1 MGSINVRGDKLY
13 IDFRYCNVR
22 CREQTLLNNTTAN
35 QRKLTKLLNQIDADI
50 RLGCFVYSEYFPESN
65 LAARFVKQDIQAR
78 RKKEELLGIYKTA
91 AKELQGITSI
101 SFEDFANEWFAEN
114 EVRWKTS
121 YINSMKIYLFS
132 YLVSE
137 FGEIN
142 VDQISR
148 PDILKYRAKL
158 MQPKEDGRRLST
170 DFVNHV
176 MTPLRMILREAAD
189 RYGFRCQFE
198 NIKPLR
204 VEKRDVNPFTLEEV
218 MQFLQTVKPEFR
230 NYFTVRFFTGM
241 RTSEID
247 GLKWRYVDFR
257 LGVISVRETFVQGKM
272 DTTKTLGSA
281 RDIQMS
287 SIVVAALKDQ
297 HELTG
302 DGDFVFCNAEGN
314 PLDKGNIR
322 DRVWKPALKKMGIN
336 YRRPYETRHT
346 AATLWLASGEAPEWI
361 ARQMGHS
368 NTKMLFEIY
377 SRFVPNLTRQDGSAF
392 ERLLSLVQEKTR

>member
-35 QRKLTKLLNQIDADI
+35 QRKLTKLLNQMDADI

-78 RKKEELLGIYKTA
+78 HKKEELLGVYKTA
-91 AKELQGITSI
+91 AQELQGITSI

-132 YLVSE
+132 YLVNE
-137 FGEIN
+137 FGDMN

-158 MQPKEDGRRLST
+158 MQPKADGSRLST

-230 NYFTVRFFTGM
+230 NYFTVRFFTG
-241 RTSEID
+241 
-247 GLKWRYVDFR
+247 
-257 LGVISVRETFVQGKM
+257 
-272 DTTKTLGSA
+272 
-281 RDIQMS
+281 
-287 SIVVAALKDQ
+287 
-297 HELTG
+297 
-302 DGDFVFCNAEGN
+302 C
-314 PLDKGNIR
+314 
-322 DRVWKPALKKMGIN
+322 
-336 YRRPYETRHT
+336 
-346 AATLWLASGEAPEWI
+346 
-361 ARQMGHS
+361 
-368 NTKMLFEIY
+368 
-377 SRFVPNLTRQDGSAF
+377 AF
-392 ERLLSLVQEKTR
+392 

>member
-35 QRKLTKLLNQIDADI
+35 QRKLTKLLNQMDADI

-78 RKKEELLGIYKTA
+78 HKKEELLGVYKTA
-91 AKELQGITSI
+91 AQELQGITSI

-132 YLVSE
+132 YLVNE

-158 MQPKEDGRRLST
+158 MQPKEDGSRLST

-218 MQFLQTVKPEFR
+218 MQFLQMVKREYR
-230 NYFTVRFFTGM
+230 NYFSVRFFTGM

-281 RDIQMS
+281 RDIKMS
-287 SIVVAALKDQ
+287 SMVVAALKEQ
-297 HELTG
+297 YELTG
-302 DGDFVFCNAEGN
+302 DGEYVFCNAEGN

-322 DRVWKPALKKMGIN
+322 DRVWKPTLKQMGLK

-346 AATLWLASGEAPEWI
+346 AATLWLAAGEAPEWI

-392 ERLLSLVQEKTR
+392 ERLLSSVQEKTR

>member
-1 MGSINVRGDKLY
+1 MGSVNSRGSKLY
-13 IDFRYCNVR
+13 LDFRYGGVR
-22 CREQTLLNNTTAN
+22 CREQTLLTDTAANN
-35 QRKLTKLLNQIDADI
+35 RKLTKLMNQIDADI
-50 RLGCFVYSEYFPESN
+50 RLGCFVYSEYFPESKN
-65 LAARFVKQDIQAR
+65 ATKFVKEDIQAR
-78 RKKEELLGIYKTA
+78 RKKEELLGAYKTA
-91 AKELQGITSI
+91 SKELQGITSI
-101 SFEDFANEWFAEN
+101 SFEDFAHEWFAEN

-121 YINSMKIYLFS
+121 YVNSMKIYLFS
-132 YLVSE
+132 YLVGE
-137 FGEIN
+137 FGDVN

-158 MQPKEDGRRLST
+158 MQPKPDGTKLST

-218 MQFLQTVKPEFR
+218 MEFLSTVKREYR

-257 LGVISVRETFVQGKM
+257 LGVVSVRETYVQGQM

-281 RDIQMS
+281 RDIKMS
-287 SIVVAALKDQ
+287 SMVVEALKEQ
-297 HELTG
+297 YELTG
-302 DGDFVFCNAEGN
+302 DGEYVFCNAEGN

-322 DRVWKPALKKMGIN
+322 DRVWKPTLEKMGIA

-346 AATLWLASGEAPEWI
+346 AATLWLAAGEAPEWI

-392 ERLLSLVQEKTR
+392 ERLLKEVKERTK

>member
-1 MGSINVRGDKLY
+1 MGSVNSRGSKLY
-13 IDFRYCNVR
+13 LDFRYCGIR
-22 CREQTLLNNTTAN
+22 CREQTLLTDTAAN
-35 QRKLTKLLNQIDADI
+35 IRKLTKLMNQIDADI
-50 RLGCFVYSEYFPESN
+50 RLGCFVYSEYFPESKN
-65 LAARFVKQDIQAR
+65 ATKFVKADIQSR
-78 RKKEELLGIYKTA
+78 RKKEELLGAYKTA
-91 AKELQGITSI
+91 SKGLQGITSI
-101 SFEDFANEWFAEN
+101 SFEEFAHEWFAEN

-121 YINSMKIYLFS
+121 YVNSMKIYLFS
-132 YLVSE
+132 YLVNE
-137 FGEIN
+137 FGDVN

-158 MQPKEDGRRLST
+158 MQPKLDGTKLST
-170 DFVNHV
+170 DFVNHI

-218 MQFLQTVKPEFR
+218 MDFLNAVKVDYR
-230 NYFTVRFFTGM
+230 NYFLVRFFTGM

-257 LGVISVRETFVQGKM
+257 LGVISVRETYVQGKM
-272 DTTKTLGSA
+272 DSTKTLGSA
-281 RDIQMS
+281 RDIHMS
-287 SIVVAALKDQ
+287 SMVLEALKSQ
-297 HELTG
+297 KEVTG
-302 DGDFVFCNAEGN
+302 AGEFVFCNAEGN

-322 DRVWKPALKKMGIN
+322 DRVWKPTLKKMGLP

-346 AATLWLASGEAPEWI
+346 AATLWLAAGEAPEWI

-377 SRFVPNLTRQDGSAF
+377 SRYVPNLTRKDGSAF
-392 ERLLSLVQEKTR
+392 ERLLTQMKERNQ

>member
-1 MGSINVRGDKLY
+1 MGSVNSRGSKLY
-13 IDFRYCNVR
+13 LDFRYCGVR
-22 CREQTLLNNTTAN
+22 CREQTLLTDTAAN
-35 QRKLTKLLNQIDADI
+35 IRKLTKLMNQIDADI
-50 RLGCFVYSEYFPESN
+50 RLGCFVYSEYFPESKN
-65 LAARFVKQDIQAR
+65 ATKFVKADIQSR
-78 RKKEELLGIYKTA
+78 RKKEELLGAYKTA
-91 AKELQGITSI
+91 SKGLQGITSI
-101 SFEDFANEWFAEN
+101 SFEEFAHEWFAEN

-121 YINSMKIYLFS
+121 YVNSMKIYLFS
-132 YLVSE
+132 YLVNE
-137 FGEIN
+137 FGDVN

-158 MQPKEDGRRLST
+158 MQPKLDGTKLST
-170 DFVNHV
+170 DFVNHI

-218 MQFLQTVKPEFR
+218 MDFLNAVKVDYR
-230 NYFTVRFFTGM
+230 NYFLVRFFTGM

-257 LGVISVRETFVQGKM
+257 LGVISVRETYVQGKM
-272 DTTKTLGSA
+272 DSTKTLGSA
-281 RDIQMS
+281 RDIHMS
-287 SIVVAALKDQ
+287 SMVLEALKSQ
-297 HELTG
+297 KEVTG
-302 DGDFVFCNAEGN
+302 AGEFVFCNAEGN

-322 DRVWKPALKKMGIN
+322 DRVWKPTLKKMGLP

-346 AATLWLASGEAPEWI
+346 AATLWLAAGEAPEWI

-377 SRFVPNLTRQDGSAF
+377 SRYVPNLTRKDGSAF
-392 ERLLSLVQEKTR
+392 ERLLTQLKERNQ

>member
-1 MGSINVRGDKLY
+1 MGSVNSRSSKLY
-13 IDFRYCNVR
+13 LDFRYCGIR
-22 CREQTLLNNTTAN
+22 CREQTLLSDTAAN
-35 QRKLTKLLNQIDADI
+35 KRKLTKLMNQIDADI
-50 RLGCFVYSEYFPESN
+50 RLGCFMYSEYFPESKN
-65 LAARFVKQDIQAR
+65 AAKFIKEDIQAR
-78 RKKEELLGIYKTA
+78 HKKDQLLGAYKTA
-91 AKELQGITSI
+91 SQELQGITSI
-101 SFEDFANEWFAEN
+101 SFEDFAHEWFGEN

-121 YINSMKIYLFS
+121 YVNSMKVYLFG
-132 YLVSE
+132 YLIPE
-137 FGEIN
+137 FGDVN
-142 VDQISR
+142 VDQIQR

-158 MQPKEDGRRLST
+158 MQTKLDGTKLST

-204 VEKRDVNPFTLEEV
+204 VEKRDVHPFSLEEV
-218 MQFLQTVKPEFR
+218 MQFLSTVKSDYR

-257 LGVISVRETFVQGKM
+257 LGVVSVRETYVQGKM

-281 RDIQMS
+281 RDIKMS
-287 SIVVAALKDQ
+287 SMVIAALKEQ
-297 HELTG
+297 FELTG
-302 DGDFVFCNAEGN
+302 GGEYVFCNAEGN

-322 DRVWKPALKKMGIN
+322 DRVWKPTLEKMGIE

-346 AATLWLASGEAPEWI
+346 AATLWLAAGEAPEWI

-377 SRFVPNLTRQDGSAF
+377 SRYVPNLTRQDGSAF
-392 ERLLSLVQEKTR
+392 ERLLNEMKERTQ

>member
-1 MGSINVRGDKLY
+1 MGSVNSRGSKLY
-13 IDFRYCNVR
+13 LDFRYCGVR
-22 CREQTLLNNTTAN
+22 CREQTLLTDTAAN
-35 QRKLTKLLNQIDADI
+35 IRKLTKLMNQIDADI
-50 RLGCFVYSEYFPESN
+50 RLGCFVYSEYFPESKN
-65 LAARFVKQDIQAR
+65 ATKFVKADIQSR
-78 RKKEELLGIYKTA
+78 RKKEELLGAYKTA
-91 AKELQGITSI
+91 SKGLQGITSI
-101 SFEDFANEWFAEN
+101 SFEEFAHEWFAEN

-121 YINSMKIYLFS
+121 YVNSMKIYLFS
-132 YLVSE
+132 YLVNE
-137 FGEIN
+137 FGDVN

-158 MQPKEDGRRLST
+158 MQPKLDGTKLST
-170 DFVNHV
+170 DFVNHI

-218 MQFLQTVKPEFR
+218 MDFLNAVKVDYR
-230 NYFTVRFFTGM
+230 NYFLVRFFTGM

-257 LGVISVRETFVQGKM
+257 LGVISVRETYVQGKM
-272 DTTKTLGSA
+272 DSTKTLGSA
-281 RDIQMS
+281 RDIHMS
-287 SIVVAALKDQ
+287 SMVLEALKSQ
-297 HELTG
+297 KEVTG
-302 DGDFVFCNAEGN
+302 AGEFVFCNAEGN

-322 DRVWKPALKKMGIN
+322 DRVWKPTLKKMGLP

-346 AATLWLASGEAPEWI
+346 AATIWLAAGEAPEWI

-377 SRFVPNLTRQDGSAF
+377 SRYVPNLTRKDGSAF
-392 ERLLSLVQEKTR
+392 ERLLTQLKERNQ

>member
-1 MGSINVRGDKLY
+1 MGSVNVRGGKLY
-13 IDFRYCNVR
+13 IDFRYCKVR
-22 CREQTLLNNTTAN
+22 CREQTLLNNTAAN

-65 LAARFVKQDIQAR
+65 LASKFVKQDILAR
-78 RKKEELLGIYKTA
+78 RKKEELLGAYKTVSQ
-91 AKELQGITSI
+91 ELQGITSI
-101 SFEDFANEWFAEN
+101 PFEDFAHEWFGEN

-121 YINSMKIYLFS
+121 YVNSMKVYLFG
-132 YLVSE
+132 YLVPE
-137 FGEIN
+137 FGDVN
-142 VDQISR
+142 VDQIQR

-158 MQPKEDGRRLST
+158 MQTKPDGTKLST

-218 MQFLQTVKPEFR
+218 MDFLNVVKNEYR
-230 NYFTVRFFTGM
+230 NYFLVRFFTGM

-257 LGVISVRETFVQGKM
+257 LGVISVRETYVQGKM

-281 RDIQMS
+281 RDIHMS
-287 SIVVAALKDQ
+287 SIVVEALNAQK
-297 HELTG
+297 EVTG
-302 DGDFVFCNAEGN
+302 AGEYVFCNAEGN

-322 DRVWKPALKKMGIN
+322 DRVWKPTLRKMGLP

-346 AATLWLASGEAPEWI
+346 AATLWLAAGEAPEWI

-377 SRFVPNLTRQDGSAF
+377 SRYVPNLTRQDGSAF
-392 ERLLSLVQEKTR
+392 ERLLTQVKEKKQ

>member
-1 MGSINVRGDKLY
+1 MGSVNARGNKLY
-13 IDFRYCNVR
+13 LDFRYKSVR
-22 CREQTLLNNTTAN
+22 CREQTLLQNTAAN
-35 QRKLTKLLNQIDADI
+35 QRKLNKLLNQIDSDI
-50 RLGCFVYSEYFPESN
+50 RLGCFVYSEYFPDSKN
-65 LAARFVKQDIQAR
+65 AVKFVKEDIQAR
-78 RKKEELLGIYKTA
+78 RKKEELLGVYKTA
-91 AKELQGITSI
+91 AKELQGITTI
-101 SFEDFANEWFAEN
+101 PFEEFAKEWFEEN

-121 YINSMKIYLFS
+121 YVQSMRIYLFS

-137 FGEIN
+137 FGDTN
-142 VDQISR
+142 VDQITR

-158 MQPKEDGRRLST
+158 MQPKPDGTKLST

-204 VEKRDVNPFTLEEV
+204 VERRDVHPFTLEEV
-218 MQFLQTVKPEFR
+218 LQFLDTVKQDYR
-230 NYFTVRFFTGM
+230 NYFAVRFFTGM

-247 GLKWRYVDFR
+247 GLKWRYVDFK
-257 LGVISVRETFVQGKM
+257 LGVISVRETYVQGKM

-287 SIVVAALKDQ
+287 SMVIEALKRQYDI
-297 HELTG
+297 TG
-302 DGDFVFCNAEGN
+302 DGEYVFCNAEGN

-322 DRVWKPALKKMGIN
+322 DRVWMPALEKMGIE

-346 AATLWLASGEAPEWI
+346 AATLWLAAGEAPEWI

-377 SRFVPNLTRQDGSAF
+377 SRYVPNLTRQDGSAF
-392 ERLLSLVQEKTR
+392 ERLLQQVKEKSE

>member
-1 MGSINVRGDKLY
+1 MGSVNSRGSKLY
-13 IDFRYCNVR
+13 LDFRYGGVR
-22 CREQTLLNNTTAN
+22 CREQTLLTDTAANN
-35 QRKLTKLLNQIDADI
+35 RKLTKLMNQIDADI
-50 RLGCFVYSEYFPESN
+50 RLGCFVYSEYFPESKN
-65 LAARFVKQDIQAR
+65 ATKFVKEDIQAR
-78 RKKEELLGIYKTA
+78 RKKEELLGAYKTA
-91 AKELQGITSI
+91 SKELQGITSI
-101 SFEDFANEWFAEN
+101 SFEDFAHEWFAEN

-121 YINSMKIYLFS
+121 YVNSMKIYLFS
-132 YLVSE
+132 YLVGE
-137 FGEIN
+137 FGDVN

-158 MQPKEDGRRLST
+158 MQPKPDGTKLST

-218 MQFLQTVKPEFR
+218 MEFLSTVKREYR

-257 LGVISVRETFVQGKM
+257 LGVVSVRETYVQGKM

-281 RDIQMS
+281 RDIKMS
-287 SIVVAALKDQ
+287 SMVVEALKEQ
-297 HELTG
+297 YELTG
-302 DGDFVFCNAEGN
+302 DGEYVFCNAEGN

-322 DRVWKPALKKMGIN
+322 DRVWKPTLEKMGIE

-346 AATLWLASGEAPEWI
+346 AATLWLAAGEAPEWI

-377 SRFVPNLTRQDGSAF
+377 SRYVPNLTRQDGSAF
-392 ERLLSLVQEKTR
+392 ERLLNEVKERTQ

>member
-1 MGSINVRGDKLY
+1 MGSVNSRGSKLY
-13 IDFRYCNVR
+13 LDFRYCGVR
-22 CREQTLLNNTTAN
+22 CREQTLLTDTAAN
-35 QRKLTKLLNQIDADI
+35 IRKLTKLMNQIDADI
-50 RLGCFVYSEYFPESN
+50 RLGCFVYSEYFPESKN
-65 LAARFVKQDIQAR
+65 ATKFVKADIQSR
-78 RKKEELLGIYKTA
+78 RKKEELLGAYKTA
-91 AKELQGITSI
+91 SKGLQGITSI
-101 SFEDFANEWFAEN
+101 SFEEFAHEWFAEN

-121 YINSMKIYLFS
+121 YVNSMKIYLFS
-132 YLVSE
+132 YLVNE
-137 FGEIN
+137 FGDVN

-158 MQPKEDGRRLST
+158 MQPKLDGTKLST
-170 DFVNHV
+170 DFVNHI

-218 MQFLQTVKPEFR
+218 MDFLNAVKVDYR
-230 NYFTVRFFTGM
+230 NYFLVRFFTGM

-257 LGVISVRETFVQGKM
+257 LGVISVRETYVQGKM
-272 DTTKTLGSA
+272 DSTKTLGSA
-281 RDIQMS
+281 RDIHMS
-287 SIVVAALKDQ
+287 SMVLEALKSQ
-297 HELTG
+297 KEVTG
-302 DGDFVFCNAEGN
+302 AGEFVFCNAEGN

-322 DRVWKPALKKMGIN
+322 DRVWKPTLKKMGLP

-346 AATLWLASGEAPEWI
+346 AATLWLAAGEAPEWI

-377 SRFVPNLTRQDGSAF
+377 SRYVPNLTRKDGSAF
-392 ERLLSLVQEKTR
+392 ERLLTQMKERNQ

>member
-1 MGSINVRGDKLY
+1 MGSVNSRGSKLY
-13 IDFRYCNVR
+13 LDFRYCGVR
-22 CREQTLLNNTTAN
+22 CREQTLLTDTAANN
-35 QRKLTKLLNQIDADI
+35 RKLSKLVNQIDADI
-50 RLGCFVYSEYFPESN
+50 RLGCFVYSEYFPESKN
-65 LAARFVKQDIQAR
+65 AAKFVKEDIQSR
-78 RKKEELLGIYKTA
+78 RKKEELLGAYKTA
-91 AKELQGITSI
+91 SKELQGITTI
-101 SFEDFANEWFAEN
+101 SFEDFAHEWFAEN

-121 YINSMKIYLFS
+121 YVSSMRIYLFS
-132 YLVSE
+132 YLVGE
-137 FGEIN
+137 FGDVN

-158 MQPKEDGRRLST
+158 MQPKPDGTKLST

-218 MQFLQTVKPEFR
+218 MEFLSTVKSDYR

-257 LGVISVRETFVQGKM
+257 LGVVSVRETYVQGQM

-281 RDIQMS
+281 RDIKMS
-287 SIVVAALKDQ
+287 SMVVEALKEQ
-297 HELTG
+297 YALTG
-302 DGDFVFCNAEGN
+302 GGEYVFCNGEGN

-322 DRVWKPALKKMGIN
+322 DRVWKPTLKKMGIA

-346 AATLWLASGEAPEWI
+346 AATLWLAAGEAPEWI

-377 SRFVPNLTRQDGSAF
+377 SRYVPNLTRQDGSAF
-392 ERLLSLVQEKTR
+392 ERLLSEAKGRTL

>member
-1 MGSINVRGDKLY
+1 MGSVNSRGSKLY
-13 IDFRYCNVR
+13 LDFRYCGVR
-22 CREQTLLNNTTAN
+22 CREQTLLTDTAAN
-35 QRKLTKLLNQIDADI
+35 IRKLTKLMNQIDADI
-50 RLGCFVYSEYFPESN
+50 RLGCFVYSEYFPESKN
-65 LAARFVKQDIQAR
+65 ATKFVKADIQSR
-78 RKKEELLGIYKTA
+78 RKKEELLGAYKTA
-91 AKELQGITSI
+91 SKGLQGITSI
-101 SFEDFANEWFAEN
+101 SFEEFAHEWFAEN

-121 YINSMKIYLFS
+121 YVNSMKIYLFS
-132 YLVSE
+132 YLVNE
-137 FGEIN
+137 FGEVN

-158 MQPKEDGRRLST
+158 MQPKLDGTKLST
-170 DFVNHV
+170 DFVNHI

-218 MQFLQTVKPEFR
+218 MDFLNAVKVDYR
-230 NYFTVRFFTGM
+230 NYFLVRFFTGM

-257 LGVISVRETFVQGKM
+257 LGVISVRETYVQGKM
-272 DTTKTLGSA
+272 DSTKTLGSA
-281 RDIQMS
+281 RDIHMS
-287 SIVVAALKDQ
+287 SMVLEALKSQ
-297 HELTG
+297 KEVTG
-302 DGDFVFCNAEGN
+302 AGEFVFCNAEGN

-322 DRVWKPALKKMGIN
+322 DRVWKPTLKKMGLP

-346 AATLWLASGEAPEWI
+346 AATLWLAAGEAPEWI

-377 SRFVPNLTRQDGSAF
+377 SRYVPNLTRKDGSAF
-392 ERLLSLVQEKTR
+392 ERLLTQMKERNQ